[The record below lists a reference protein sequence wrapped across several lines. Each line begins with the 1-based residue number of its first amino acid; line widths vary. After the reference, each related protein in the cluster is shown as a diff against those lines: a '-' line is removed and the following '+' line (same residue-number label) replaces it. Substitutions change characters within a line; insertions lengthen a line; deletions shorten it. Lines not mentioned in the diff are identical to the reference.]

1 MTFGIV
7 DGLRTLDLGN
17 PGEMRAHLN
26 DLVLAGRKRATAGLM
41 ADYRDADEQTELP
54 GERLV
59 LVDDDGGRVATVEVE
74 RVEVRRLA
82 EVPWEFAQAEGEGFT
97 SVEDWQR
104 GHREFW
110 GAGGV
115 EVTADTEVVLVWFRL
130 VRGTQTTA
138 IHAGQ
143 APDPATGAVSV
154 PIYATSTYAQDGVG
168 VMRTGLGQGY
178 DYSRSGNPT
187 RTALQECLA
196 ELEGGTHGFT
206 FASGMAAQDTL
217 VRALLRPGDHVVI
230 PDDAYGGTY
239 RLFDR
244 VLRRWGVDTT
254 PVPLD
259 DHAAVAAAFTDAT
272 RLLWVE
278 TPTNPLLTVAD
289 IRALSDE
296 AHRRGAR
303 IVVDSTFATPALQ
316 RPLDLGADVVMHSTT
331 KYLSGHSD
339 VVGGALVVRD
349 EELAEV
355 LGFHQNA
362 IGAVNGPFDAFLT
375 LRGVK
380 TLGVRMDRHCDNA
393 ESVVDLLVDHPN
405 VGTVFYPGLVGH
417 RGHEVAA
424 RQMARYGA
432 MVSFTVRGG
441 AAAAARVCS
450 RTRLFTLAESL
461 GGVESLIELPGQMT
475 HASVHGSPLEV
486 PDDLVRL
493 SVGIESVE
501 DLVDD
506 VRWALRE

>member
-7 DGLRTLDLGN
+7 DGLRTLDLGT
-17 PGEMRAHLN
+17 PGEMRTHLN
-26 DLVLAGRKRATAGLM
+26 DLVLAGRKRATAGLLTE
-41 ADYRDADEQTELP
+41 YQGADEQPEVP

-59 LVDDDGGRVATVEVE
+59 LVDDDGARVATVEVE
-74 RVEVRRLA
+74 RVEIRRLA
-82 EVPWEFAQAEGEGFT
+82 DVGWEFAEAEGEGFT
-97 SVEDWQR
+97 SVEHWR
-104 GHREFW
+104 RAHREFW
-110 GAGGV
+110 RDAGVDVGDD
-115 EVTADTEVVLVWFRL
+115 AEVVLVWFRL
-130 VRGTQTTA
+130 VRGTQTVA

-196 ELEGGTHGFT
+196 ELEGGTQGFT

-217 VRALLRPGDHVVI
+217 VRAVLRPGDHVVI

-244 VLRRWGVDTT
+244 VLRRWGIDIT
-254 PVPLD
+254 PVALD
-259 DHAAVAAAFTDAT
+259 DLAQVRAAFTDDT

-289 IRALSDE
+289 IRALADE

-303 IVVDSTFATPALQ
+303 VVVDSTFATPALQ
-316 RPLDLGADVVMHSTT
+316 RPLDCGADVVLHSTT

-349 EELAEV
+349 DELADV
-355 LGFHQNA
+355 LAFHQNA

-393 ESVVDLLVDHPN
+393 EAVVDLLIGHPSVDQ
-405 VGTVFYPGLVGH
+405 VFYPGLAGH
-417 RGHEVAA
+417 RGHEVAT
-424 RQMARYGA
+424 RQMARFGA

-441 AAAAARVCS
+441 ASAAVQVCS

-461 GGVESLIELPGQMT
+461 GGVESLIEVPGQMT

-486 PDDLVRL
+486 PDNLVRL
-493 SVGIESVE
+493 SVGIESVG

-506 VRWALRE
+506 VRWALRG